1 MIPAEFLAFVE
12 ARAAALTVY
21 LPLLAAVATR
31 LSVIAFLA
39 PGLGEPM
46 TPMRVRLAAVAAFSM
61 IVAPPLA
68 AAGPIAVDGA
78 AALATLIVAEAL
90 IGLVIGFTLRL
101 AVFILQIVGSIAA
114 QHLSMSQLFGPGVG
128 HDQETPL
135 SGVLMMAGIAAACAS
150 GLHIE
155 IAAMLVKS
163 YAAFPVGV
171 FPAAA
176 EAGDFAA
183 RQSGAAIAIA
193 FGLAAPFVILGFVY
207 TVALAA
213 MSRAMP
219 QLAATFVGAPAI
231 LFAGLALFA
240 ASSSLIILQW
250 TELLAAIVADPV
262 GDLR

>member
-1 MIPAEFLAFVE
+1 MIPAELLALVE
-12 ARAAALTVY
+12 GQASALAIY
-21 LPLLAAVATR
+21 LPLLAAVVTR
-31 LSVIAFLA
+31 ISVIAFLA
-39 PGLGEPM
+39 PGIGEPM
-46 TPMRVRLAAVAAFSM
+46 TPIRVRLAAVAAFSM

-68 AAGPIAVDGA
+68 AAGPIAPEGTGA
-78 AALATLIVAEAL
+78 LAALIVTEAL
-90 IGLVIGFTLRL
+90 IGLVIGFTMRL
-101 AVFILQIVGSIAA
+101 AVFILQIAGSIAA

-135 SGVLMMAGIAAACAS
+135 SGILVMAGIAAACAS

-155 IAAMLVKS
+155 IAAMLVRS
-163 YAAFPVGV
+163 YSAFPVGV
-171 FPAAA
+171 LPTAA

-240 ASSSLIILQW
+240 AAASLIILQW
-250 TELLAAIVADPV
+250 TELLAAIVANPV